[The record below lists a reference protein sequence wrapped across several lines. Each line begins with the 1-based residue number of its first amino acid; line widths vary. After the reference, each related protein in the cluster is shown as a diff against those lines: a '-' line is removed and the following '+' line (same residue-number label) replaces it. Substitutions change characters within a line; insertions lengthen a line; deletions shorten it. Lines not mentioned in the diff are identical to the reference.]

1 MIVVAHL
8 CDSLAF
14 FLSISVFSRCF
25 CVPVVVFQIYF
36 IFIRANFTASDGA
49 DRDDIEPSMEIV
61 ELMIDGE
68 SGSEGADCCCF
79 AMSRQTICC
88 NVLSYDC
95 SHKKW
100 RHVLPGAR

>member
-36 IFIRANFTASDGA
+36 IFIRANFTAGDGA
-49 DRDDIEPSMEIV
+49 DRDEIEPSMEIV
-61 ELMIDGE
+61 ELMIDGG
-68 SGSEGADCCCF
+68 SGAEAL
-79 AMSRQTICC
+79 
-88 NVLSYDC
+88 NVVALRRRDGRAVATSY
-95 SHKKW
+95 HTTAAPKNW
-100 RHVLPGAR
+100 RHASPGTR